1 MASSEIGTP
10 HQPLKFVEHFIQ
22 IRIKLNVYLNMI
34 FHHTINNVI
43 IHITKVELLMR
54 AFRIQITKITIL
66 RSISA
71 LDFTKGGLNVT
82 LLFLFFVYDDRVP
95 ISPVI
100 KV

>member
-1 MASSEIGTP
+1 
-10 HQPLKFVEHFIQ
+10 
-22 IRIKLNVYLNMI
+22 
-34 FHHTINNVI
+34 
-43 IHITKVELLMR
+43 MR

-66 RSISA
+66 WSISA

-95 ISPVI
+95 ISPVF